1 MSGVDPVLDVRD
13 LVVEV
18 GTASGSTVVVDGV
31 SLSVAAGETLG
42 VVGESGSGKTL
53 TALAIMRLLG
63 ATARIA
69 AGQVLLEGTDLTR
82 LDDRRMRE
90 VRGGRIGMVFQE
102 PMTALDPAY
111 TVGEQVAE
119 TVRRHRRVSRGE
131 AWKRAVALLDRVGI
145 PSPDRR
151 ARDYPHHFS
160 GGMRQRVVIAMALSC
175 DPVVLLADEPTTAL
189 DVTVQEQILT
199 LLAGLRDESGLAL
212 LFISHDLGVIADICD
227 RVAVMYAG
235 QIVETAP
242 VHDLFASPR
251 QPYTDALLRC
261 VPGVTGTRLATI
273 PGTVPAF
280 DALPPGCRFAPRCA
294 HAAPR
299 CSAGPVALEAVD
311 RTHRARC
318 VRLDELAEVGR

>member
-1 MSGVDPVLDVRD
+1 MSVLEVRD

-18 GTASGSTVVVDGV
+18 GTAHGPMTVVSGV
-31 SLSVAAGETLG
+31 SLAVAAGETLG
-42 VVGESGSGKTL
+42 LVGESGSGKTL
-53 TALAIMRLLG
+53 TALATMRLLG
-63 ATARIA
+63 TTARIA
-69 AGQVLLEGTDLTR
+69 SGQVLLEGTDLTT
-82 LDDRRMRE
+82 LPERRMRD

-119 TVRRHRRVSRGE
+119 TVRRHLGVGRAE
-131 AWKRAVALLDRVGI
+131 AWKRAVAALDRVGI
-145 PSPDRR
+145 PSAERR

-175 DPVVLLADEPTTAL
+175 DPVMLLADEPTTAL

-199 LLAGLRDESGLAL
+199 LLGALRDESGLAM

-235 QIVETAP
+235 QVVESAP
-242 VHDLFASPR
+242 VHELFAHPR
-251 QPYTDALLRC
+251 HPYTEALLRC
-261 VPGVTGTRLATI
+261 VPDAEGSRLATI

-280 DALPPGCRFAPRCA
+280 DALPDGCRFAPRCEL
-294 HAAPR
+294 AAPQ
-299 CSAGPVALEAVD
+299 CTSGPIALAQVRAD
-311 RTHRARC
+311 HRSRC
-318 VRLDELAEVGR
+318 VRVDELVAAS

>member
-1 MSGVDPVLDVRD
+1 MTVLEVRD

-18 GTASGSTVVVDGV
+18 GTANGAMTVVSGV
-31 SLSVAAGETLG
+31 SLAVDAGETLG
-42 VVGESGSGKTL
+42 LVGESGSGKTL
-53 TALAIMRLLG
+53 TALATMRLLG

-69 AGQVLLEGTDLTR
+69 SGQVLLEGTDLTT
-82 LDDRRMRE
+82 LPDKRMRD

-119 TVRRHRRVSRGE
+119 TVRRHLGLNRKE
-131 AWKRAVALLDRVGI
+131 AWKRAVAALDRVGI
-145 PSPDRR
+145 PSAERR

-199 LLAGLRDESGLAL
+199 LLGSLRDESGLAMV
-212 LFISHDLGVIADICD
+212 FISHDLGVIADICD

-235 QIVETAP
+235 QVVETAP
-242 VHDLFASPR
+242 VYELFAHPR
-251 QPYTDALLRC
+251 HPYTEALLRC
-261 VPGVTGTRLATI
+261 VPDTEGSRLATI

-280 DALPPGCRFAPRCA
+280 DALPDGCRFAPRCEL
-294 HAAPR
+294 AAPQ
-299 CSAGPVALEAVD
+299 CTGGPIALAQVRAD
-311 RTHRARC
+311 HRSRC
-318 VRLDELAEVGR
+318 VRVDELVAAS

>member
-1 MSGVDPVLDVRD
+1 MNVLDVRD

-18 GTASGSTVVVDGV
+18 GTAGGPLVVVDGV
-31 SLSVAAGETLG
+31 SLAVAAGETLG
-42 VVGESGSGKTL
+42 LVGESGSGKTL

-63 ATARIA
+63 STARVA
-69 AGQVLLEGTDLTR
+69 SGQVLLEGTDLTT
-82 LDDRRMRE
+82 LDAKRMRE

-119 TVRRHRRVSRGE
+119 TVRRHRGVGRKE
-131 AWKRAVALLDRVGI
+131 AWSRAVALLDRVGI
-145 PSPDRR
+145 PSPERR

-175 DPVVLLADEPTTAL
+175 DPVMLLADEPTTAL

-199 LLAGLRDESGLAL
+199 LLADLRDESGLAL

-235 QIVETAP
+235 QVVETAS
-242 VHDLFASPR
+242 VYELFAAPR
-251 QPYTDALLRC
+251 HPYTDALLRC
-261 VPGVTGTRLATI
+261 VPGATGTRLATI

-280 DALPPGCRFAPRCA
+280 DALPPGCRFAPRCT

-299 CSAGPVALEAVD
+299 CAAGPVALDAVTTD
-311 RTHRARC
+311 HGARC
-318 VRLDELAEVGR
+318 VRLDELAGAAS

>member
-1 MSGVDPVLDVRD
+1 MLEPVLDVRD

-18 GTASGSTVVVDGV
+18 GTAHGPLVVVDGV
-31 SLSVAAGETLG
+31 SLAVAPGETLG
-42 VVGESGSGKTL
+42 LVGESGSGKTL
-53 TALAIMRLLG
+53 TALAVMRLLG
-63 ATARIA
+63 SSARIA
-69 AGQVLLEGTDLTR
+69 GGQVLLEGTDLTT
-82 LDDRRMRE
+82 LGVKQMRE

-119 TVRRHRRVSRGE
+119 TVRRHRRVPRKQ
-131 AWKRAVALLDRVGI
+131 AWKRAVELLDRVGI
-145 PSPDRR
+145 PSPERR

-235 QIVETAP
+235 QVVETAP
-242 VHDLFASPR
+242 VHDLFAAPR
-251 QPYTDALLRC
+251 HPYTDALLHC
-261 VPGVTGTRLATI
+261 VPGAAGTRLATI

-294 HAAPR
+294 HVAPG
-299 CSAGPVALEAVD
+299 CDDGPVALEIVD
-311 RTHRARC
+311 PAHRARC
-318 VRLDELAEVGR
+318 VRLDELAEVAS

>member
-1 MSGVDPVLDVRD
+1 MDPLLRVERLTATFDTAAGAVAAVDDVSFEIR
-13 LVVEV
+13 
-18 GTASGSTVVVDGV
+18 
-31 SLSVAAGETLG
+31 AGETLG
-42 VVGESGSGKTL
+42 LVGESGSGKTL
-53 TALAIMRLLG
+53 TALATMRLLG

-69 AGQVLLEGTDLTR
+69 SGQVLLEGTDLTT
-82 LDDRRMRE
+82 LSDRRMRD

-119 TVRRHRRVSRGE
+119 TVRRHLGLGRKE
-131 AWKRAVALLDRVGI
+131 AWQRAVAALDRVGI
-145 PSPDRR
+145 PSAERR

-199 LLAGLRDESGLAL
+199 LLGSLRDEAGLAMV
-212 LFISHDLGVIADICD
+212 FISHDLGVIADICD

-235 QIVETAP
+235 QVVETAP
-242 VHDLFASPR
+242 VHELFAHPR
-251 QPYTDALLRC
+251 HPYTEALLRC
-261 VPGVTGTRLATI
+261 VPDAEGSRLATI

-280 DALPPGCRFAPRCA
+280 DALPDGCRFAPRCGL
-294 HAAPR
+294 AAPQ
-299 CSAGPVALEAVD
+299 CTGGPIALAQVRAD
-311 RTHRARC
+311 HRSRC
-318 VRLDELAEVGR
+318 VRVDELVAAS